1 MMNLLDEYQNAIR
14 RTAAPLERDELLKLA
29 LIGLADELG
38 EVIGPV
44 KKYLYHQHELDLL
57 HLEEEIGDLCWYLG
71 TLCNA
76 LDLSLFDALTTNIAK
91 LKRRYPDGFS
101 QERSLH
107 RHLYEGGTENG

>member
-1 MMNLLDEYQNAIR
+1 MNLLDEYQNAIR
-14 RTAAPLERDELLKLA
+14 RTAAPLDRDELVKLS
-29 LIGLADELG
+29 LIGLTDELG
-38 EVIGPV
+38 EVVGPL

-76 LDLSLFDALTTNIAK
+76 LGLSLFDALTTNIAK

-101 QERSLH
+101 PQRSLH
-107 RHLYEGGTENG
+107 RSEDEGGQS